1 MKYRES
7 VLILKNNKGASLIM
21 ALVFL
26 LLLTLIGIISNKTTL
41 YELRIC
47 ANDKLYK
54 TAFFAAEAGIEVG
67 SAALNELKT
76 ADSENWNKLLSS
88 DTSLFIWKGNKIT
101 SLNSLIDAQCE
112 RNIDSIIFNLDIKD
126 NDDLDSNNKVDTDN
140 IIKLISTVKNMG
152 ANVKIETYIKYI
164 ENN

>member
-1 MKYRES
+1 MIYGNP
-7 VLILKNNKGASLIM
+7 VLILKNNKGATLIM
-21 ALVFL
+21 ALFLL
-26 LLLTLIGIISNKTTL
+26 LLLTLIGIVSNKTTL
-41 YELRIC
+41 YELRIS

-54 TAFFAAEAGIEVG
+54 TAYFAAEAGIEVG
-67 SAALNELKT
+67 TTALNELKS
-76 ADSENWNKLLSS
+76 ADSENWNKLLSP
-88 DTSLFIWKGNKIT
+88 DTSLLIWKGNKIT
-101 SLNSLIDAQCE
+101 SLNNFIDAQGE
-112 RNIDSIIFNLDIKD
+112 RSIDSITFNLDIKD